1 MFTIV
6 TDHKPLLSIW
16 KKVKPPLRIERW
28 GLRLLPFKFDMV
40 YQKGEKNIAD
50 YLSRNPSTMNSDART
65 LADEYVNFI
74 SNQSKPAA
82 ISMESLVKAT
92 EEDKL
97 LQDVASLIKS
107 NQWKQ
112 VHNNPK
118 L

>member
-1 MFTIV
+1 
-6 TDHKPLLSIW
+6 
-16 KKVKPPLRIERW
+16 
-28 GLRLLPFKFDMV
+28 MV

-74 SNQSKPAA
+74 ANQSKPAA

-118 L
+118 LQPYKNIHDMN